1 MKVYWTALVLM
12 VTVTLVTGSSDG
24 SQPTKEY
31 SAHECKCLLCVG
43 CTITQCTNV
52 QLITLL

>member
-12 VTVTLVTGSSDG
+12 VTVTLVTGSSV
-24 SQPTKEY
+24 PTNEY

-43 CTITQCTNV
+43 CARTQCTNV